1 MRQVSGMGLEMSRV
15 TRGWVESPHTQ
26 PEEGLPGR
34 QGPRGLA
41 SAPAAHVL
49 LPHRNCR
56 WLSLREGSA
65 GNRPPPARVQPCS
78 STHISL
84 FPRKEPET
92 PVAGSAALPASC
104 HCPLEEEKTPV
115 VLGLSNQHVIYF
127 SKPQV
132 QGLLEIWHWES
143 TRPTNEPSFLPQG
156 RCSGSRQPGPT
167 SRLGCSQN
175 PGGDRKGQPLRPSE
189 DHPTSLNPTVP
200 SAKHSSNRSTADA
213 VRQRPASRPA
223 PGAALGY
230 CISSP
235 TVAPETQVP
244 LVILFLPILP
254 TAAKAQRR

>member
-1 MRQVSGMGLEMSRV
+1 MACSPFFLSPIVRCWSHNLSKLKMSFF
-15 TRGWVESPHTQ
+15 TSYSEFCFPDCFFN
-26 PEEGLPGR
+26 LP
-34 QGPRGLA
+34 
-41 SAPAAHVL
+41 
-49 LPHRNCR
+49 CTF
-56 WLSLREGSA
+56 
-65 GNRPPPARVQPCS
+65 PC
-78 STHISL
+78 
-84 FPRKEPET
+84 
-92 PVAGSAALPASC
+92 
-104 HCPLEEEKTPV
+104 
-115 VLGLSNQHVIYF
+115 QHVIYF